1 MMHRTF
7 DEAVDVRAAQ
17 YVLSLSKDE
26 FEMYFWQPDEVNQK
40 DGLKWDSKYY
50 HSDVRAWCASIVH
63 QWRAA
68 EGDDAA
74 ISLSLLYKFAL
85 NQKCG
90 RLHVIKP
97 EYGVQMLQTASERF
111 L

>member
-7 DEAVDVRAAQ
+7 DETVDVRAAQ

-50 HSDVRAWCASIVH
+50 HSDVGGSGQRTST
-63 QWRAA
+63 
-68 EGDDAA
+68 
-74 ISLSLLYKFAL
+74 
-85 NQKCG
+85 
-90 RLHVIKP
+90 P
-97 EYGVQMLQTASERF
+97 
-111 L
+111 